1 MKSGVQM
8 PQRSSNEFGRF
19 KELKHNHLKRNRL
32 AIYGEE
38 VANRIAHF
46 FLEIVCV
53 FLVGL

>member
-1 MKSGVQM
+1 M